1 MEGGDIEIKEI
12 SIDSDFDF
20 YYFGGKIHLL
30 GFLENLI
37 YRGVDDKPLRQIL
50 T

>member
-1 MEGGDIEIKEI
+1 MGGGDIEIKEI
-12 SIDSDFDF
+12 SVDSDFDF

-37 YRGVDDKPLRQIL
+37 YGGVDDKPLIQIL